1 MVLAEYNG
9 GPLNA
14 GYYRADVAALAAE
27 TRNYVPRVLDL
38 YARLKD
44 QFAAGGSA
52 PGASAAHDG
61 QREGKQ
67 LGVRTQAV
75 LSRAAAVEERAATP
89 APAPS
94 PRPAPP
100 AGRPAR

>member
-1 MVLAEYNG
+1 
-9 GPLNA
+9 
-14 GYYRADVAALAAE
+14 
-27 TRNYVPRVLDL
+27 
-38 YARLKD
+38 
-44 QFAAGGSA
+44 
-52 PGASAAHDG
+52 
-61 QREGKQ
+61 
-67 LGVRTQAV
+67 V